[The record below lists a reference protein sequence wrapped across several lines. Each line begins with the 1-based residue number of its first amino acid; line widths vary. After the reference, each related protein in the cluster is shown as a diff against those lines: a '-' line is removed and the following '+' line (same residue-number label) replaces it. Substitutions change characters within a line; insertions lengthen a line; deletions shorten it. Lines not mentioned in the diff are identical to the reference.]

1 MNQDKIYKYYTV
13 RRPPDIGSVPKD
25 FVNIKSYGELKQ
37 LEKSGYHAW
46 GEVEYKRKLT
56 DKEIYDY
63 ELLEDNF
70 EEKRIEALQDIQN
83 LDKVYK
89 MLRKKDFKDQKLN
102 VLMDKMSSLIDKE
115 INTKIK
121 QNNISHKEYLDI
133 IDKIHLAEMNKDEA
147 IRYYADK
154 IVYDC
159 ITDCSENNRIFNV
172 DEYTNN
178 DFLVENFSAIVK
190 RINLDERVSDL
201 QVDSDKKEID
211 MVFYLEYCPHYFQ
224 DDLDIS
230 DESRLRIL
238 EEFRNYICDCR
249 AYTPERWLK
258 TNTKDLINDYYNNK
272 YDSVEDK
279 DLVYNLLSEELYT
292 TGFVDKYL
300 DGYTVNINSE
310 NIDDL
315 VNTLDERIK
324 ELQLSI
330 ENEEIE
336 DG

>member
-1 MNQDKIYKYYTV
+1 MNQKADKSKVLKDIESLDVIYKTLLSSKIEDEKTRKIITEMTNV
-13 RRPPDIGSVPKD
+13 
-25 FVNIKSYGELKQ
+25 IK
-37 LEKSGYHAW
+37 
-46 GEVEYKRKLT
+46 
-56 DKEIYDY
+56 KEI
-63 ELLEDNF
+63 E
-70 EEKRIEALQDIQN
+70 
-83 LDKVYK
+83 
-89 MLRKKDFKDQKLN
+89 
-102 VLMDKMSSLIDKE
+102 
-115 INTKIK
+115 TKIIE
-121 QNNISHKEYLDI
+121 NRIDANEYI
-133 IDKIHLAEMNKDEA
+133 NVVNKTHIVEMDKDEA

-178 DFLVENFSAIVK
+178 DFLVKNFPEIVK
-190 RINLDERVSDL
+190 KINLDERVSDL

-238 EEFRNYICDCR
+238 EGFKNYICDCR
-249 AYTPERWLK
+249 TYTPERWLR
-258 TNTKDLINDYYNNK
+258 TNTKDLINNYYASK
-272 YDSVEDK
+272 YESVEDK

-300 DGYTVNINSE
+300 DGYTVNVNMD

-315 VNTLDERIK
+315 VNTLNERIK
-324 ELQLSI
+324 ELQLTLESEEV
-330 ENEEIE
+330 EN
-336 DG
+336 G

>member
-1 MNQDKIYKYYTV
+1 MNQKADKGKNNEQALKDIESLDVIYKTLLSSKIEDEKTKKIITEMTNV
-13 RRPPDIGSVPKD
+13 
-25 FVNIKSYGELKQ
+25 IK
-37 LEKSGYHAW
+37 
-46 GEVEYKRKLT
+46 
-56 DKEIYDY
+56 KEI
-63 ELLEDNF
+63 E
-70 EEKRIEALQDIQN
+70 
-83 LDKVYK
+83 
-89 MLRKKDFKDQKLN
+89 
-102 VLMDKMSSLIDKE
+102 
-115 INTKIK
+115 TKIIE
-121 QNNISHKEYLDI
+121 NRIDANEYI
-133 IDKIHLAEMNKDEA
+133 NVVNKTHIVEMDKDEA

-178 DFLVENFSAIVK
+178 DFLVKNFPEIVK
-190 RINLDERVSDL
+190 KINLDERVSDL

-238 EEFRNYICDCR
+238 EEFKNYIFDCR
-249 AYTPERWLK
+249 TYTPERWLRTK
-258 TNTKDLINDYYNNK
+258 TKDLINNYYASK
-272 YDSVEDK
+272 YESVEDK

-300 DGYTVNINSE
+300 DGYTVNVNMD

-315 VNTLDERIK
+315 VNTLNERIK
-324 ELQLSI
+324 ELQLTLESEEV
-330 ENEEIE
+330 EN
-336 DG
+336 G

>member
-1 MNQDKIYKYYTV
+1 MNQKADKGKNNEQALKDIESLDVIYKTLLSSKIEDEKTKKIITEMTNV
-13 RRPPDIGSVPKD
+13 
-25 FVNIKSYGELKQ
+25 IK
-37 LEKSGYHAW
+37 
-46 GEVEYKRKLT
+46 
-56 DKEIYDY
+56 KEI
-63 ELLEDNF
+63 E
-70 EEKRIEALQDIQN
+70 
-83 LDKVYK
+83 
-89 MLRKKDFKDQKLN
+89 
-102 VLMDKMSSLIDKE
+102 
-115 INTKIK
+115 TKIIE
-121 QNNISHKEYLDI
+121 NRIDANEYI
-133 IDKIHLAEMNKDEA
+133 NVVNKTHIVEMDKDEA

-178 DFLVENFSAIVK
+178 DFLVKNFPEIVK
-190 RINLDERVSDL
+190 RIDFDERVSDL
-201 QVDSDKKEID
+201 QVDFDKKEID

-238 EEFRNYICDCR
+238 KELKNYICDYR
-249 AYTPERWLK
+249 TYTPERWLK

-300 DGYTVNINSE
+300 DGYTVNVNMD

-315 VNTLDERIK
+315 VNTLNERIK
-324 ELQLSI
+324 ELQLTLESEEV
-330 ENEEIE
+330 EN
-336 DG
+336 G

>member
-1 MNQDKIYKYYTV
+1 MNQKADKGKNNEQALKEIESLDVIYKTLLSSKIEDEKTKKIITEMTNV
-13 RRPPDIGSVPKD
+13 
-25 FVNIKSYGELKQ
+25 IK
-37 LEKSGYHAW
+37 
-46 GEVEYKRKLT
+46 
-56 DKEIYDY
+56 KEI
-63 ELLEDNF
+63 E
-70 EEKRIEALQDIQN
+70 
-83 LDKVYK
+83 
-89 MLRKKDFKDQKLN
+89 
-102 VLMDKMSSLIDKE
+102 
-115 INTKIK
+115 TKIIE
-121 QNNISHKEYLDI
+121 NRIDANEYI
-133 IDKIHLAEMNKDEA
+133 NVVNKTHIVEMDKDEA

-178 DFLVENFSAIVK
+178 DFLVKNFPEIVK
-190 RINLDERVSDL
+190 RIDFDERVSDL
-201 QVDSDKKEID
+201 QVDFDKKEID

-238 EEFRNYICDCR
+238 KEFKNYICDYR
-249 AYTPERWLK
+249 TYTPERWLK

-300 DGYTVNINSE
+300 DGYTVNVNRE

-315 VNTLDERIK
+315 VNTLNERIK
-324 ELQLSI
+324 ELQLTLESEEV
-330 ENEEIE
+330 EN
-336 DG
+336 G

>member
-1 MNQDKIYKYYTV
+1 MNQKADKGKNNEQALKDIESLDVIYKTLLSSKIE
-13 RRPPDIGSVPKD
+13 DEKTKKIITEMT
-25 FVNIKSYGELKQ
+25 NIIKN
-37 LEKSGYHAW
+37 
-46 GEVEYKRKLT
+46 
-56 DKEIYDY
+56 EI
-63 ELLEDNF
+63 E
-70 EEKRIEALQDIQN
+70 
-83 LDKVYK
+83 
-89 MLRKKDFKDQKLN
+89 
-102 VLMDKMSSLIDKE
+102 
-115 INTKIK
+115 TKIIE
-121 QNNISHKEYLDI
+121 NRIDANEYI
-133 IDKIHLAEMNKDEA
+133 TVINKTHIVEMNKDEA

-159 ITDCSENNRIFNV
+159 LTDCSENNRIFNV

-178 DFLVENFSAIVK
+178 DFLIKNFPEIVK
-190 RINLDERVSDL
+190 RIDFDERVSDL
-201 QVDSDKKEID
+201 QVDFDKKEID

-230 DESRLRIL
+230 DESRLKIL
-238 EEFRNYICDCR
+238 KEFKSYICDYR

-300 DGYTVNINSE
+300 DGYTVNVNRE

-315 VNTLDERIK
+315 INTLDKRIN
-324 ELQLSI
+324 EIQLENGEI
-330 ENEEIE
+330 EN
-336 DG
+336 G

>member
-1 MNQDKIYKYYTV
+1 MNQKADKGKNNEQALKDIESLDVIYKTLLSSKIE
-13 RRPPDIGSVPKD
+13 DEKTKKIITEMT
-25 FVNIKSYGELKQ
+25 NIIK
-37 LEKSGYHAW
+37 
-46 GEVEYKRKLT
+46 
-56 DKEIYDY
+56 KEI
-63 ELLEDNF
+63 E
-70 EEKRIEALQDIQN
+70 
-83 LDKVYK
+83 
-89 MLRKKDFKDQKLN
+89 
-102 VLMDKMSSLIDKE
+102 
-115 INTKIK
+115 TKIIE
-121 QNNISHKEYLDI
+121 NRIDANEYI
-133 IDKIHLAEMNKDEA
+133 NVVNKTHIVEMDKDEA

-178 DFLVENFSAIVK
+178 DFLVKNFPEIVK
-190 RINLDERVSDL
+190 RIDFDERVSDL
-201 QVDSDKKEID
+201 QVDFDKKEID

-238 EEFRNYICDCR
+238 KEFKNYICDYR
-249 AYTPERWLK
+249 TYTPERWLK

-300 DGYTVNINSE
+300 DGYTVNVNRE

-315 VNTLDERIK
+315 VNTLNERIK
-324 ELQLSI
+324 ELQLTLESEEV
-330 ENEEIE
+330 EN
-336 DG
+336 G

>member
-1 MNQDKIYKYYTV
+1 
-13 RRPPDIGSVPKD
+13 
-25 FVNIKSYGELKQ
+25 
-37 LEKSGYHAW
+37 
-46 GEVEYKRKLT
+46 
-56 DKEIYDY
+56 
-63 ELLEDNF
+63 
-70 EEKRIEALQDIQN
+70 
-83 LDKVYK
+83 
-89 MLRKKDFKDQKLN
+89 
-102 VLMDKMSSLIDKE
+102 MD
-115 INTKIK
+115 
-121 QNNISHKEYLDI
+121 
-133 IDKIHLAEMNKDEA
+133 KDEA

-178 DFLVENFSAIVK
+178 DFLVKNFPEIVK
-190 RINLDERVSDL
+190 RIDFDERVSDL
-201 QVDSDKKEID
+201 QVDFDKKEID

-238 EEFRNYICDCR
+238 KEFKNYICDYR
-249 AYTPERWLK
+249 TYTPERWLK

-300 DGYTVNINSE
+300 DGYTVNVNRE

-315 VNTLDERIK
+315 INTLDKRIN
-324 ELQLSI
+324 EIQLENGEI
-330 ENEEIE
+330 EN
-336 DG
+336 G